1 MAESALVEEEVAY
14 LRAEEAVESAQT
26 AIATI
31 DDGGDRDLR
40 RAETDDASASANV

>member
-26 AIATI
+26 AIATMD
-31 DDGGDRDLR
+31 DDGDLR